1 MEPHR
6 LALNTGFRLENF
18 QIERIL
24 GKGGFGITYVALDM
38 HLGKRVAIK
47 ELLPDSIAT
56 RVEGSTVVP
65 QTASM
70 QESWEWARARFLEEA
85 QILAGFSHPAI
96 VGVHRLIEANGTVY
110 MVMDF
115 IDGESYE
122 SRLRRIGREPSQE
135 ALLEVISPILDGLR
149 EVHSKNLLHRDIKPE
164 NILLSSTGQPML
176 IDFGSARTSIGA
188 TMSMTSIV
196 THGYSPIEQYQTKG
210 KMGPW
215 TDIYAIGAVMCRAI
229 TGEKPPVAADRI
241 VQDDFEWVS
250 NRKPAGYDE
259 TFLNAVDWALRVR
272 VEDRPENISA
282 FSQHIRLAPTPSTPP
297 PLPTPPPVK
306 VEPAPVVS
314 TPTPKKEKNNNL
326 KGFLILAIAISVPV
340 FYFSGAFSKNESK
353 ATFDAANRSE
363 YEDLRKNAEKEL
375 AELNI
380 RIAEREKA
388 LQQPTATPTPQQ
400 PDAATYEKITALVAE
415 SDKAFRIGEYDI
427 GLEKIRQAD
436 HLLPNDAGILLRI
449 ARLHEKRN
457 ETEDAASIYNTVLA
471 LPDLGQE
478 LRTQTRRKLGMLENA
493 KAQAPAARVR
503 CPTRDHPR
511 YSGYQAD
518 RWTERKEKP
527 PHFDKIPPRPN
538 DRFPANASS
547 CLLLRQGSGRK
558 HQTHRVR
565 NHH

>member
-1 MEPHR
+1 
-6 LALNTGFRLENF
+6 
-18 QIERIL
+18 
-24 GKGGFGITYVALDM
+24 
-38 HLGKRVAIK
+38 
-47 ELLPDSIAT
+47 
-56 RVEGSTVVP
+56 
-65 QTASM
+65 M

-122 SRLRRIGREPSQE
+122 SRLRRIGREASQE
-135 ALLEVISPILDGLR
+135 ALMEVIAPILDGLR

-210 KMGPW
+210 RMGAW

-457 ETEDAASIYNTVLA
+457 ETEDAASIYETVLA

-478 LRTQTRRKLGMLENA
+478 LRTQTRRKLGMLEFGVQPGTILGIVDTKLIDGPNE
-493 KAQAPAARVR
+493 KKNLRISIKFRPGQTIDSQQMRVHVYFYDKDPAGNIKLTESEITTKWISPPVDWKENKPEILDATYSPPSNHKLVLAGYVVGIYYKGALQDVR
-503 CPTRDHPR
+503 ANPD
-511 YSGYQAD
+511 SLA
-518 RWTERKEKP
+518 TENP
-527 PHFDKIPPRPN
+527 LPVYL
-538 DRFPANASS
+538 SS
-547 CLLLRQGSGRK
+547 PWK
-558 HQTHRVR
+558 
-565 NHH
+565 